1 MTIDQLRKRNA
12 ELEQKVSKLNMA
24 LAPHGTLAFIKAG
37 SLAGSP
43 AGSLP
48 EPGSPG
54 GAAAGDEADMEPQ
67 LRAVITKLQH
77 LEKVRDWPL
86 GCWG

>member
-12 ELEQKVSKLNMA
+12 ELEQKVNKLNIA

-54 GAAAGDEADMEPQ
+54 AAACDEADMEPQ
-67 LRAVITKLQH
+67 LRAVLTKLQH
-77 LEKVRDWPL
+77 LEKVRGWPR
-86 GCWG
+86 GRSG